1 MDLIT
6 DVDIASPEFKANPY
20 PFYARLRAEAPV
32 CRVALPGKQTAWLI
46 TRYDDVVAA
55 LKDERFAKDKLNAL
69 TPEQAAK
76 QPWVPAMFKP
86 LERNMLDLDAP
97 DHTRLRALVHKAFT
111 PRLIERMQ
119 ERIQRLADEL
129 LDAVQG
135 QGRMDLV
142 RNYALPIPTT
152 IIAQMLGV
160 PVEDRHKF
168 HRWSSTI
175 VTSNPSGWG
184 MLKAIPNAI
193 AFMRYIRKLIATRRA
208 NPQDDLISALV
219 QAEEAGDQLSEDE
232 LLAMIF
238 ILLVAGHETTVN
250 LIGNGMLALL
260 EHPDQLEKLRDD
272 PTLIKP
278 AVEEL
283 LRYSSPVETATERYA
298 REEITIA
305 GVTIPRGALVFA
317 VIASANRDERQFAN
331 PDTLDITRQPNKHLA
346 FGQGA
351 HYCVGAPLAR
361 LEGQI
366 AINTLLRRSRD
377 LRLAVAPG
385 AVRWRRGLVLRGLEA
400 LPVVWARSW
409 AAAQSG
415 SEHAVLSLKETR

>member
-1 MDLIT
+1 MDPLIN
-6 DVDIASPEFKANPY
+6 VNIASPEFKANPY

-32 CRVALPGKQTAWLI
+32 CHVALPGKQTAWLI
-46 TRYDDVVAA
+46 ARYDDVVAA

-69 TPEQAAK
+69 TPEQAAR
-76 QPWVPAMFKP
+76 QPWVPTMFKP

-111 PRLIERMQ
+111 PRLIEQMQ
-119 ERIQRLADEL
+119 ERIQKLADEL
-129 LDAVQG
+129 LDAIQD
-135 QGRMDLV
+135 QGRMDLI
-142 RNYALPIPTT
+142 RDYALPIPTT

-175 VTSNPSGWG
+175 VSSNPSGWG

-250 LIGNGMLALL
+250 LIGNGVMALL
-260 EHPDQLEKLRDD
+260 QHPDQLETLRDD
-272 PTLIKP
+272 PALIKV

-298 REEITIA
+298 REDITIA
-305 GVTIPRGALVFA
+305 GITIPRGALVFA

-331 PDTLDITRQPNKHLA
+331 PDTLDIRRQPNRHLA

-366 AINTLLRRSRD
+366 AINTLMRRSRE

-385 AVRWRRGLVLRGLEA
+385 AVRWRRGLALRGLEA
-400 LPVVWARSW
+400 LPLAFARQR
-409 AAAQSG
+409 AAA
-415 SEHAVLSLKETR
+415 

>member
-1 MDLIT
+1 VDGSIT
-6 DVDIASPEFKANPY
+6 NVNIASREFKADPY

-46 TRYDDVVAA
+46 TRYDDVVAV
-55 LKDERFAKDKLNAL
+55 LKDERLAKDKRNAL
-69 TPEQAAK
+69 TPEQASK

-119 ERIQRLADEL
+119 ERIQKLADEL
-129 LDAVQG
+129 LDTVQN
-135 QGRMDLV
+135 RWAMDLI
-142 RNYALPIPTT
+142 RDYALPIPTT

-160 PVEDRHKF
+160 PVADRHRF

-175 VTSNPSGWG
+175 VASNPSGWG

-193 AFMRYIRKLIATRRA
+193 AFMRYIRKLIHARRD
-208 NPQDDLISALV
+208 NPQDDLLSALV
-219 QAEEAGDQLSEDE
+219 LAEEATDQLSEDE

-260 EHPDQLEKLRDD
+260 EHPDQLGKLRDD
-272 PTLIKP
+272 PELIQS

-283 LRYSSPVETATERYA
+283 LRYGSPVETGTERYA
-298 REEITIA
+298 REDITIA
-305 GVTIPRGALVFA
+305 GVTIPRGAMVVA
-317 VIASANRDERQFAN
+317 GIASANRDDRQFES
-331 PDTLDITRQPNKHLA
+331 PDTLDITRHPNRHLA

-366 AINTLLRRSRD
+366 AINTLLRRTRN
-377 LRLAVAPG
+377 LRLAVAPRTL
-385 AVRWRRGLVLRGLEA
+385 RWRRGLTLRGLEA
-400 LPVVWARSW
+400 LPVIWDR
-409 AAAQSG
+409 
-415 SEHAVLSLKETR
+415 